1 MRQNGRMAAP
11 ALAPRRTTGG
21 IVAVWV
27 VGRAH
32 GHRDRPLRARR
43 VARGVA
49 RRGPGRLPAL
59 AFAVQLAYG
68 RSQGY
73 IQRVA
78 ISVLGALL
86 VMGVIS
92 LGFGLASIVPG

>member
-1 MRQNGRMAAP
+1 MAAP

-27 VGRAH
+27 VA
-32 GHRDRPLRARR
+32 AIM
-43 VARGVA
+43 GVA
-49 RRGPGRLPAL
+49 IGIFVPAEWRAAWLVVGLGGMLTL

-78 ISVLGALL
+78 VTILGAFL

>member
-1 MRQNGRMAAP
+1 MAAP

-27 VGRAH
+27 VAALMGIAIGLFAPAEWRAAWLVV
-32 GHRDRPLRARR
+32 GL
-43 VARGVA
+43 G
-49 RRGPGRLPAL
+49 GAL
-59 AFAVQLAYG
+59 AIAVAVQLAYG

-78 ISVLGALL
+78 ISILGALL

>member
-1 MRQNGRMAAP
+1 MATP
-11 ALAPRRTTGG
+11 ALAPRRTTAG

-27 VGRAH
+27 AAAVMGIAI
-32 GHRDRPLRARR
+32 GLFAPADLRAAWL
-43 VARGVA
+43 VLGLGAA
-49 RRGPGRLPAL
+49 LAL

-78 ISVLGALL
+78 ISILGALL

>member
-1 MRQNGRMAAP
+1 MAAP
-11 ALAPRRTTGG
+11 VLAPRRATGG

-27 VGRAH
+27 VAAVIGIVIGLFVPADWRAAWLVV
-32 GHRDRPLRARR
+32 GL
-43 VARGVA
+43 G
-49 RRGPGRLPAL
+49 GSLAL
-59 AFAVQLAYG
+59 ACAVQLAYG

-78 ISVLGALL
+78 ISVLGAFVVL
-86 VMGVIS
+86 GVIS

>member
-1 MRQNGRMAAP
+1 MAAP

-27 VGRAH
+27 VTA
-32 GHRDRPLRARR
+32 LM
-43 VARGVA
+43 GVA
-49 RRGPGRLPAL
+49 IGLFVPAEWRAAWLVVGLGAALAL

-78 ISVLGALL
+78 ISILGALL

>member
-1 MRQNGRMAAP
+1 MLGLGAA
-11 ALAPRRTTGG
+11 L
-21 IVAVWV
+21 
-27 VGRAH
+27 
-32 GHRDRPLRARR
+32 
-43 VARGVA
+43 
-49 RRGPGRLPAL
+49 AL

-78 ISVLGALL
+78 ISILGALL
-86 VMGVIS
+86 VMGIIS

>member
-1 MRQNGRMAAP
+1 MAAP

-21 IVAVWV
+21 IVTVWV
-27 VGRAH
+27 VA
-32 GHRDRPLRARR
+32 A
-43 VARGVA
+43 VIGVA
-49 RRGPGRLPAL
+49 IGLFVPADWRAAWLVVALGGTLIL

-73 IQRVA
+73 IRRVA
-78 ISVLGALL
+78 ISILGALIVL
-86 VMGVIS
+86 GVIS

>member
-1 MRQNGRMAAP
+1 MAGP
-11 ALAPRRTTGG
+11 SLAPRRATGG
-21 IVAVWV
+21 VVSVWV
-27 VGRAH
+27 AAAVIGLAIGLFVPADWRAAWLVVGM
-32 GHRDRPLRARR
+32 GGCLI
-43 VARGVA
+43 
-49 RRGPGRLPAL
+49 L
-59 AFAVQLAYG
+59 AFTVQLAYG

-92 LGFGLASIVPG
+92 LGFGLASIVR